1 MKVFFDT
8 NIWVSAFAAAGL
20 CETLVCECLRE
31 HSVLSSPLVGEELF
45 RALDNKLKLDKPE
58 LKEAQEL
65 FGFASLIKDV
75 TASRGNNDA
84 RLLIAA
90 AGARA
95 DLFVCI
101 GRQGGFEAGVR
112 RHHAHRL
119 AERRLAHSVRSRGC
133 GVSGITYKPSRKIPL
148 SSGNIPP

>member
-20 CETLVCECLRE
+20 CENLVCECLRE

-45 RALDNKLKLDKPE
+45 RALGDKLNLDKSE

-65 FGFASLIKDV
+65 FGFASLIKD
-75 TASRGNNDA
+75 ASASQGNNDA

-90 AGARA
+90 AGAGA
-95 DLFVCI
+95 DLFVSGDKAVLKRESI
-101 GRQGGFEAGVR
+101 GAMRIVSPRDAWLILFGPEAVG
-112 RHHAHRL
+112 
-119 AERRLAHSVRSRGC
+119 
-133 GVSGITYKPSRKIPL
+133 
-148 SSGNIPP
+148 